1 MSVILLHGS
10 LIGRSCLVP
19 GVSGGLLVRGLPR
32 AAIDL
37 RSPRVA
43 HGFGSL
49 LGSLVAPL
57 VSLVLLGWCSS
68 PGVARGVAW
77 LGVATVLV
85 VVLDLLCLKGAL
97 AIPVQVVISVDIVA
111 IGVVW

>member
-1 MSVILLHGS
+1 MLHGS
-10 LIGRSCLVP
+10 LIGRSLLVP

-32 AAIDL
+32 AAINL
-37 RSPRVA
+37 RSPSVA

-77 LGVATVLV
+77 LGVAAVV
-85 VVLDLLCLKGAL
+85 VVLDFLCLKGAL
-97 AIPVQVVISVDIVA
+97 AIPIRVVISVDIVA